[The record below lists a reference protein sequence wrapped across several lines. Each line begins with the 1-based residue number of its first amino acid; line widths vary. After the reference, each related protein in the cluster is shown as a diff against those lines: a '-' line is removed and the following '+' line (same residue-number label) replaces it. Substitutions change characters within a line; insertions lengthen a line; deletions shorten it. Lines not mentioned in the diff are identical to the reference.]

1 MNIIHKNYKEDL
13 KLLINMGAN
22 YKGEP
27 FRVIF
32 TAGCYAIKEYVC
44 SYNGVAYTNCE
55 RADES
60 HILCLLDNHGLPC
73 GLVNAEI
80 DVFMP
85 DGSMPDGNFRLS
97 TKGLLEF
104 EYQGE
109 TCHLELIEGEG
120 DEISIAE
127 ISTTLLGTILRGEKG
142 DKGDKGDPG
151 VKGEK
156 GDKGDRGESLLTFE
170 DLTLEEIEAIR
181 GPKGDKGDAGPQGP
195 KGDRGDTGIQGPKG
209 DTGDVGPQGPK
220 GDKGEVGPQGPAG
233 AVNDVKVNGAS
244 VVADNVACITQF
256 MTAGSGT
263 DSLIAGSGA
272 IARGNRGVA
281 IGKDAKAY
289 GQGSVA
295 IGEGVGVGN
304 VGEVALGRYNAS
316 VGLAEYNDP
325 GRATLFTV
333 GNGSQWAGSNA
344 LTLRQDGTLEVSA
357 LTYSTNKLF
366 PTSSVRVSLP
376 EIIGK
381 VMYTDNHTHVEQI
394 KTLGVTHLT
403 MCKTTLRKL
412 GFTRVPQEQFLMSM
426 AVRNDKDTTQ
436 TRGCEIV
443 QIVDGKKETVFKS
456 RREEGQ
462 TCVVDEAITFGKAW
476 FMFVYDRASSVT
488 LDDELFVCFTNNG
501 NITDTNCRVRTDE
514 GDGYFITDP
523 TQASGAYSFR
533 PIFKVWYRAEP
544 VGYNCVTEALNNVVA
559 ELPSKASQDDVAN
572 AQSSATEA
580 LTKAEEA
587 LSRCKEWIGTQEE
600 YDALTEFDEN
610 VKYYI
615 V

>member
-27 FRVIF
+27 FRVTF

-55 RADES
+55 RVDES

-73 GLVNAEI
+73 GLVNVEI

-151 VKGEK
+151 AKGEK

-181 GPKGDKGDAGPQGP
+181 GPKGDKGDTGPQGP
-195 KGDRGDTGIQGPKG
+195 KGDRGDTGLQGPKG
-209 DTGDVGPQGPK
+209 DNGDVGPQGPK
-220 GDKGEVGPQGPAG
+220 GDKGDVGPQGPAG

-244 VVADNVACITQF
+244 VVADNVANITQLL
-256 MTAGSGT
+256 TAGSGT

-272 IARGNRGVA
+272 DARGNSGVA
-281 IGKDAKAY
+281 IGKNAVAF

-295 IGEGVGVGN
+295 IGEGVSVGN
-304 VGEVALGRYNAS
+304 VGEVALGRYNAP
-316 VGLAEYNDP
+316 VGLVEYNDP

-333 GNGSQWAGSNA
+333 GNGDKNHRSNA
-344 LTLRQDGTLEVSA
+344 LTLRQDGTLEVST

-366 PTSSVRVSLP
+366 PTSSVWVSLS

-394 KTLGVTHLT
+394 KTLGVAHLT

-412 GFTRVPQEQFLMSM
+412 GFARVPQEQFLMSM
-426 AVRNDKDTTQ
+426 AVRNDKDTSQ
-436 TRGCEIV
+436 TRACRIV
-443 QIVDGKKETVFKS
+443 QITDGASHTIYESADHASLKCTA
-456 RREEGQ
+456 G
-462 TCVVDEAITFGKAW
+462 DAITFGNAW
-476 FMFVYDRASSVT
+476 KMRVYDRTTSVT

-514 GDGYFITDP
+514 GDGYFSTDP
-523 TQASGAYSFR
+523 TQVSGAYSFR

-544 VGYNCVTEALNNVVA
+544 VGYNCVTAALNDVVA
-559 ELPSKASQDDVAN
+559 ELPNKASQDDVAGV
-572 AQSSATEA
+572 QTSAKEA

-600 YDALTEFDEN
+600 YDALKTFDEDT
-610 VKYYI
+610 KYYI
-615 V
+615 I

>member
-1 MNIIHKNYKEDL
+1 MNIIHKNYREDL
-13 KLLINMGAN
+13 KLLIDMGAN

-27 FRVIF
+27 FRIVF
-32 TAGCYAIKEYVC
+32 TAGCYAVKEYVC
-44 SYNGVAYTNCE
+44 SYNCVAYTNCE
-55 RADES
+55 RVDES

-80 DVFMP
+80 DIFMP

-151 VKGEK
+151 AKGEK

-195 KGDRGDTGIQGPKG
+195 KGDK
-209 DTGDVGPQGPK
+209 GDVGPQGP
-220 GDKGEVGPQGPAG
+220 AG
-233 AVNDVKVNGAS
+233 KVNDVMVNGVS
-244 VVADNVACITQF
+244 VVADNVASITQL
-256 MTAGSGT
+256 MTNGSGK

-272 IARGNRGVA
+272 DAQGYSGVA
-281 IGKDAKAY
+281 IGKDAKSYDSRSVAV
-289 GQGSVA
+289 GNGAQARGTGAVA
-295 IGEGVGVGN
+295 IGDHTYTLN
-304 VGEVALGRYNAS
+304 AGEVAVGGYNAS
-316 VGLAEYNDP
+316 MGAEEVADP
-325 GRATLFTV
+325 TRMTCFSI
-333 GNGSQWAGSNA
+333 GNGRGEGSRKNCFHV
-344 LTLRQDGTLEVSA
+344 TMDGSVHVSA
-357 LTYSTNKLF
+357 LTKSVNNLF
-366 PTSSVRVSLP
+366 PADTGSDFVLQNVINQLLYTTNDKHVDSISS
-376 EIIGK
+376 
-381 VMYTDNHTHVEQI
+381 
-394 KTLGVTHLT
+394 LGVAHLT
-403 MCKTTLRKL
+403 MCRTTLRKL
-412 GFTRVPQEQFLMSM
+412 GFARKPNENFYMSL
-426 AVRNDKDTTQ
+426 AARNTAGSSE
-436 TRGCEIV
+436 TRGCQILRVINDKV
-443 QIVDGKKETVFKS
+443 QRLYSSSAD
-456 RREEGQ
+456 
-462 TCVVDEAITFGKAW
+462 VVLERSTAESLTFCNAWKMGVYSTAAI
-476 FMFVYDRASSVT
+476 SNLT
-488 LDDELFVCFTNNG
+488 LDDEVFIALTKADGFYNYI
-501 NITDTNCRVRTDE
+501 ITDTNCRVRTDE
-514 GDGYFITDP
+514 GDGYFSTDP
-523 TQASGAYSFR
+523 TQVSGAYSFR
-533 PIFKVWYRAEP
+533 PIFKIWYRVKP
-544 VGYNCVTEALNNVVA
+544 VGYNCVAEALNDVVA
-559 ELPSKASQDDVAN
+559 ELPNKASQDDVAN
-572 AQSSATEA
+572 VQTCADEA